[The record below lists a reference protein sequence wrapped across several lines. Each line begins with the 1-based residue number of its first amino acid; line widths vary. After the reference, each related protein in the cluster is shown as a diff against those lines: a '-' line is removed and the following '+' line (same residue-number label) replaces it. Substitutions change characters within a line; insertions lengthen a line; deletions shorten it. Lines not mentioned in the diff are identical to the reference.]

1 MLLLIND
8 NNIIYNDPQD
18 KHLGISVKLANFSVS
33 VTVTVSVSVVQV
45 ILRWHFRICRS
56 DGTLDMW
63 DGDRVTNY
71 FVPTEL
77 PGSKYLTG

>member
-33 VTVTVSVSVVQV
+33 VTVSVSATVSVS
-45 ILRWHFRICRS
+45 
-56 DGTLDMW
+56 D
-63 DGDRVTNY
+63 
-71 FVPTEL
+71 
-77 PGSKYLTG
+77 